1 MKIIHKFIMILITLG
16 IDAAFI
22 YILMTDEL
30 IYGEKM
36 YIYANMIIHL
46 FFITALI
53 FDITS
58 IIDVSHIFLFL
69 SIYCGIIIQ
78 NHKLLLV
85 LALLSSTQIA
95 LKYIFSHCIM
105 CTKDES
111 MFGEIIDR
119 YNQNFVYVTLLIILY
134 KIFL

>member
-1 MKIIHKFIMILITLG
+1 MKIIHKFIMILITLA
-16 IDAAFI
+16 IDSAFI
-22 YILMTDEL
+22 YILNTDEL
-30 IYGEKM
+30 TSGEKM

-46 FFITALI
+46 FFIFALI
-53 FDITS
+53 FDVTS

-85 LALLSSTQIA
+85 LALLASTQIA
-95 LKYIFSHCIM
+95 LKYLFIQCIM
-105 CTKDES
+105 STKEES
-111 MFGEIIDR
+111 MFGEMIDR
-119 YNQNFVYVTLLIILY
+119 YNQNFVYITLLIILY

>member
-1 MKIIHKFIMILITLG
+1 MKIIHKFIMILITLA
-16 IDAAFI
+16 IDSAFI
-22 YILMTDEL
+22 YILNTDEL
-30 IYGEKM
+30 TSGEKM

-46 FFITALI
+46 FFIFALI
-53 FDITS
+53 FDVTS

-85 LALLSSTQIA
+85 LALLASTQIA
-95 LKYIFSHCIM
+95 LKYLFIQCIM
-105 CTKDES
+105 STKEES
-111 MFGEIIDR
+111 MFGDMIDR
-119 YNQNFVYVTLLIILY
+119 YNQNFVYITLLIILY

>member
-1 MKIIHKFIMILITLG
+1 MILITLA
-16 IDAAFI
+16 IDSAFI
-22 YILMTDEL
+22 YILNTDEL
-30 IYGEKM
+30 TSGEKM

-46 FFITALI
+46 FFIFALI
-53 FDITS
+53 FDVTS

-85 LALLSSTQIA
+85 LALLASTQIA
-95 LKYIFSHCIM
+95 LKYLFIQCIM
-105 CTKDES
+105 STKEES
-111 MFGEIIDR
+111 MFGEMIDR
-119 YNQNFVYVTLLIILY
+119 YNQNFVYITLLIILY

>member
-1 MKIIHKFIMILITLG
+1 MKIIHKFIMILIPLG

-69 SIYCGIIIQ
+69 SIYCVIIIQ
-78 NHKLLLV
+78 NN
-85 LALLSSTQIA
+85 ST
-95 LKYIFSHCIM
+95 
-105 CTKDES
+105 TTRR
-111 MFGEIIDR
+111 FGEI
-119 YNQNFVYVTLLIILY
+119 TPHSLIHI
-134 KIFL
+134 

>member
-1 MKIIHKFIMILITLG
+1 MILITLA
-16 IDAAFI
+16 IDSAFI
-22 YILMTDEL
+22 YILNTDEL
-30 IYGEKM
+30 TSGEKM

-46 FFITALI
+46 FFIFALI
-53 FDITS
+53 FDVTS

-85 LALLSSTQIA
+85 LALLASTQIA
-95 LKYIFSHCIM
+95 LKYLFIQCIM
-105 CTKDES
+105 STKEES
-111 MFGEIIDR
+111 MFGDMIDR
-119 YNQNFVYVTLLIILY
+119 YNQNFVYITLLIILY